1 MRQRYALDFGP
12 RAREGKENVV
22 VYRSRNIF
30 YGESGTLLQRYDL
43 AGVSVKGIDKR
54 IINVYCTYE
63 YAFTFAVER

>member
-1 MRQRYALDFGP
+1 LGQGQ
-12 RAREGKENVV
+12 GKESVV

-54 IINVYCTYE
+54 LINVY
-63 YAFTFAVER
+63 FSVRMNMLSLLQ